1 MADYRHSSWDE
12 FQWEEEIRRD
22 ERRISRY
29 YRELASCLDLP
40 GEDEL
45 IMGQLAGETDLVPKG
60 CSADALRGRIFRDED
75 DEDEGEEYDAPRRTS
90 EIVLQTDQLAS
101 RWNVQLI
108 RDLDPRGFL
117 AGLGISCAYAK
128 LLARIIDFTDAD
140 EVQEKGL
147 KISLLK
153 RSLADLNE
161 LLGMF
166 GRLEHF
172 QPALRALA
180 QEHRSGL
187 ARIRERLLDRMVR
200 LRLAK

>member
-29 YRELASCLDLP
+29 YGELASCLDLP

-45 IMGQLAGETDLVPKG
+45 IMGQLSGETDLVPKG
-60 CSADALRGRIFRDED
+60 CSADALRGRAFRDEED
-75 DEDEGEEYDAPRRTS
+75 DEEGDDYDAPRRTS
-90 EIVLQTDQLAS
+90 EIVLQTDQLAA
-101 RWNVQLI
+101 RWNLELI
-108 RDLDPRGFL
+108 RDLDPRAFL

-128 LLARIIDFTDAD
+128 LLARLIDFTDAD
-140 EVQEKGL
+140 EEQEKGL

-153 RSLADLNE
+153 RSLADQNE

-166 GRLEHF
+166 GRLEKF
-172 QPALRALA
+172 QPSLRDLA
-180 QEHRSGL
+180 DAHRQGL
-187 ARIRERLLDRMVR
+187 ARIRERLLDRMIR
-200 LRLAK
+200 LRQAK